1 MGAVDRWPSV
11 QCVLYLSTALL
22 AASALLPQWQNG
34 SDFGGRCLLFARG
47 MWRDVNIT
55 VDEQRFVVDEWGPE
69 SACRFPAVTGILAL
83 LLSTAQ
89 AGRLLLQLCKGHSDT
104 FFATVLNLLVN
115 IFVVFLIFVASTLVT
130 VGFNLWCEA
139 ITENGR
145 MPNSCKEL
153 QDIDLDLH
161 LDNSSFYNQ
170 FSIIQFGLWAGWVTW
185 MAISTLAFLQV
196 YDNYR
201 REDLLDSLLHEKELL
216 LARSRRAMVERNAL
230 I

>member
-89 AGRLLLQLCKGHSDT
+89 AGRLLLQLCKGHSD
-104 FFATVLNLLVN
+104 
-115 IFVVFLIFVASTLVT
+115 
-130 VGFNLWCEA
+130 
-139 ITENGR
+139 
-145 MPNSCKEL
+145 CKEL